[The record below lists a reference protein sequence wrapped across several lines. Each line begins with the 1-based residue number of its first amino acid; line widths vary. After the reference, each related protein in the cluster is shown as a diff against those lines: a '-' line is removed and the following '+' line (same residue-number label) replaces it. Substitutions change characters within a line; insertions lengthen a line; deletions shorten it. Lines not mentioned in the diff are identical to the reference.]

1 MKASILLMLLLS
13 VSVLAQSGRVA
24 SASADGG
31 AADKRSVKEL
41 FEEANAYAN
50 KAFEKLAQENAPYD
64 EDLRLRILGEQKRLA
79 ARHAETANKRTNLE
93 PEDRYYVG
101 LLHWIS
107 ENIVATRETLKAV
120 VNEGAVPSDQIQV
133 ARSIVVIASA
143 KKKDF
148 ADAEKYLA
156 EYVKG
161 KPVKPRERFRME
173 SELSAAYLEAGDYE
187 RAAFHSNEALQ
198 TAKFL
203 FGDPASRNTA
213 LDQLLEAGLTLF
225 VIQKQAGK
233 KNEAVKALE
242 DLRTSAVF
250 AESSVAYYLAT
261 DELIKF
267 LIDDGRK
274 KEALG
279 VFDEAVNKGYRDF
292 ASEAVRDDARRRLN
306 RRKRHYEMLWTPA
319 PELVDVTKTI
329 NGERKRL
336 GDLKGRVVLIDF
348 WATWCGPCFEAFPY
362 LNAWKKEFG
371 EDLVVLGLTRYYGTV
386 DGKDAGPEK
395 EFEFLKEFAAEQ
407 KLNYDILVADGIG
420 NQLLYDAM
428 NLPTAV
434 VIDRNGIVRYVE
446 VGTNKTRLE
455 QIRAKIKELIQEKSD
470 TGQ

>member
-1 MKASILLMLLLS
+1 MKAAILLLMLLS
-13 VSVLAQSGRVA
+13 VSVPAQSGRVSSPPA
-24 SASADGG
+24 VQG
-31 AADKRSVKEL
+31 AAESRSVKEL
-41 FEEANAYAN
+41 FEEANSYAN
-50 KAFEKLAQENAPYD
+50 KEFEKLAERNAPFD
-64 EDLRLRILGEQKRLA
+64 ESLRQQILGDQKRLA
-79 ARHAETANKRTNLE
+79 ARHAETSAKRTDLK
-93 PEDRYYVG
+93 PEDLYYVG

-107 ENIVATRETLKAV
+107 ENMDATRETLKAV
-120 VNEGAVPSDQIQV
+120 VSAGAVSSDQIQV
-133 ARSIVVIASA
+133 ARSVVVIASA
-143 KKKDF
+143 KGKLF

-156 EYVKG
+156 EYIKG
-161 KPVKPRERFRME
+161 QPAKPRERFRME
-173 SELSAAYLEAGDYE
+173 SELAAAYLETGDYE
-187 RAAFHSNEALQ
+187 RAALHSNEALQ

-274 KEALG
+274 REALG
-279 VFDEAVNKGYRDF
+279 VFEDAVNRGYRDF
-292 ASEAVRDDARRRLN
+292 LSEAVRDDARRRLN

-329 NGERKRL
+329 NGDRKRL
-336 GDLKGRVVLIDF
+336 EELKGKVVLIDF

-407 KLNYDILVADGIG
+407 KLDYDILVADGIG

-434 VIDRNGIVRYVE
+434 VIDRNGIVRYIE

-455 QIRAKIKELIQEKSD
+455 QIRAKIKELVKEKSD
-470 TGQ
+470 RLK